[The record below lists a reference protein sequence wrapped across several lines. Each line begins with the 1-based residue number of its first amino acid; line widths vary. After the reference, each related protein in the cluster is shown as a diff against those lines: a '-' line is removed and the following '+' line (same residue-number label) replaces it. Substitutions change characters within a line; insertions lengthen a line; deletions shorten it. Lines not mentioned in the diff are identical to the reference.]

1 MFNGN
6 TTVVVFAAAND
17 GHEQT
22 YRDCAY
28 DLGKRIAEAGFTLA
42 NGAGPGL
49 MSEVSRGAKEN
60 GGYVI
65 GVGLKGQ
72 PANPYIDVY
81 NERIGIHSRQS
92 FLFSM
97 GDAFICLPGGLGTLY
112 EISEIAELKKL
123 REEEPEPVIVLNHNG
138 FYDCFKNQ
146 LDKMRENGFIL
157 SPISSYIDIVE
168 DVDDTLSIIKSFY
181 GILDK

>member
-6 TTVVVFAAAND
+6 ITVVVFGAANN
-17 GHEQT
+17 GNNATHAE
-22 YRDCAY
+22 CAY
-28 DLGKRIAEAGFTLA
+28 NLGKKIAESGFTLA

-72 PANPYIDVY
+72 PANEYIDVY

-92 FLFSM
+92 FLFSF
-97 GDAFICLPGGLGTLY
+97 GDAFIALPGGLGTLY

-123 REEEPEPVIVLNHNG
+123 REEEPEPVIILNNEG
-138 FYDCFKNQ
+138 FYDCLKSQ
-146 LDKMRENGFIL
+146 LNIIRENGFVL
-157 SPISSYIDIVE
+157 TPVSSYIDIV
-168 DVDDTLSIIKSFY
+168 DTVDESIQRIKSFY